1 MHADRE
7 ALRAEARADLEMFQN
22 RIPGLTEQ
30 QGILDARL
38 DNMPSNQQS
47 PAR

>member
-1 MHADRE
+1 M
-7 ALRAEARADLEMFQN
+7 LTARLCGPKSALEMYQN
-22 RIPGLTEQ
+22 HIRGLTEQ

-38 DNMPSNQQS
+38 DSMPPNQQS

>member
-1 MHADRE
+1 MLTARLCGPKP
-7 ALRAEARADLEMFQN
+7 ALTSEMFQN
-22 RIPGLTEQ
+22 RIPGLTEH

-38 DNMPSNQQS
+38 DSMPSNQQS